1 MTINIS
7 VSTKSG
13 SSYLFTL
20 DGDKVVFL
28 RGIHEGE
35 VIKFKEPLRVGGHV
49 DMEYYARNDY
59 NYEPSKDVSILRST
73 EITELSV
80 MIS

>member
-1 MTINIS
+1 MAINIS
-7 VSTKSG
+7 VKTKSG
-13 SSYLFTL
+13 TSYLFTQ
-20 DGDKVVFL
+20 DGDKFVFL

-35 VIKFKEPLRVGGHV
+35 VIKFKEPLKIGGRV

-73 EITELSV
+73 EITDITV
-80 MIS
+80 TIS